1 MRAATP
7 LDRTTTR
14 SEVRVRS
21 RGRGQALD
29 VLHQMPT
36 YVLVTL
42 VVLFCLLPFVWTFI
56 TSLKAPLAIYRSPT
70 TYLPQPLDLANWE
83 KVLTLPRFTRALL
96 NSAIVAGSATAI
108 SLAVGSLCA
117 YAVAR
122 LRFPGRS
129 FVLALVLAVAMFPGI
144 AIISPLYLQFSD
156 WGLINNKLALI
167 LPNVTFTLPICIWTL
182 NAFFRDLPVEL
193 EEAGRVDG
201 ASRMQVFTQI
211 VAPLAAP
218 GVFTTAILLF
228 IAAWNE
234 FLFARTFMSVQDQ
247 YTAPVAIAQF
257 EGADIAAATPWGE
270 IAAAA
275 IVSTLPLV
283 VLVLL
288 FQRRIIAGLTAGAVK
303 G

>member
-1 MRAATP
+1 MRAAAP
-7 LDRTTTR
+7 LDQTATR
-14 SEVRVRS
+14 EQVRVRS
-21 RGRGQALD
+21 GARARVLGILHHVSTYAL
-29 VLHQMPT
+29 VI
-36 YVLVTL
+36 L

-96 NSAIVAGSATAI
+96 NSAIVAASATAI

-129 FVLALVLAVAMFPGI
+129 FALALVLAVAMFPGI

-211 VAPLAAP
+211 VVPLAAP

-234 FLFARTFMSVQDQ
+234 FLFARTFISVQDQ

>member
-1 MRAATP
+1 MRALAP
-7 LDRTTTR
+7 LDQAAA
-14 SEVRVRS
+14 
-21 RGRGQALD
+21 RGRGEARAKTRSRAVSALSQ
-29 VLHQMPT
+29 VPT
-36 YVLVTL
+36 YLLVIL
-42 VVLFCLLPFVWTFI
+42 VVLFCLLPFVWTII
-56 TSLKAPLAIYRSPT
+56 TSLKAPLAVYRSPT

-96 NSAIVAGSATAI
+96 NSAIVAGSATVI
-108 SLAVGSLCA
+108 SLAVGSICA

-129 FVLALVLAVAMFPGI
+129 LVLALVLAVAMFPGI
-144 AIISPLYLQFSD
+144 AIISPLYLQFRD
-156 WGLINNKLALI
+156 WNLINNKLALI

-182 NAFFRDLPVEL
+182 NAFFRDLPLEL

-234 FLFARTFMSVQDQ
+234 YLFARTFMSVENQ

-257 EGADIAAATPWGE
+257 EGADFSAATPWGE

-275 IVSTLPLV
+275 VVSTLPLV
-283 VLVLL
+283 ILVLI